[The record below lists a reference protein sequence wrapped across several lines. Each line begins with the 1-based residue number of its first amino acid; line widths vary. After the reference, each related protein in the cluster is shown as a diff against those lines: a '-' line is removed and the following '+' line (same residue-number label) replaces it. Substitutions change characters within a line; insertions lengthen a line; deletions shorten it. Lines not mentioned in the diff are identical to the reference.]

1 MDTPENIDEFITI
14 IQLLNGSDLAVLHAV
29 LMMETEIEQNKRL
42 RALRIAI
49 INYPQTYNALT
60 ARILVVKPIDYIAN
74 EIISRYKKQFLIY

>member
-1 MDTPENIDEFITI
+1 MDSQENIDEFITI
-14 IQLLNGSDLAVLHAV
+14 IQLLNGSDLAVLHSV

-60 ARILVVKPIDYIAN
+60 ARVLVVKPIDYIAN

>member
-14 IQLLNGSDLAVLHAV
+14 IQLLNGSDLAVLHSV

-60 ARILVVKPIDYIAN
+60 ARVLVVKPIDYIAN

>member
-1 MDTPENIDEFITI
+1 
-14 IQLLNGSDLAVLHAV
+14 
-29 LMMETEIEQNKRL
+29 MMETEIEQNKRL

>member
-1 MDTPENIDEFITI
+1 MDSEENIDEFLTI
-14 IQLLNGSDLAVLHAV
+14 IQLLNGSDLVVLHEV

-42 RALRIAI
+42 RALRFVI

-60 ARILVVKPIDYIAN
+60 ARVLVNKPIEYIAN